1 MVDMRE
7 KEKRKHFSTTRWIV
21 TGFFIVILIGA
32 GVLMLPIASADGNMT
47 NFIDALFT
55 STTSV
60 CVTGLTTV
68 TTAVHW
74 SLFGKIVILI
84 LIQLGGLG
92 VICCMTAILM
102 LFGIKINMKEKV
114 IIQESYG
121 FDSIGEVSGIIPKVI
136 KGTITIELI
145 GAVFYSFRFIPQY
158 GILRGIWYSV
168 FHSISA
174 FCNAGIDILGDNSLM
189 NYRGDILVN
198 FVTMFLII
206 AGSIGFFVWWDMKNV
221 ITKAKGIKRVKG
233 QLFKRLTLH
242 SKIAIVT
249 TLFLIISGTV
259 LILIFEYNNPA
270 TIGNFSL
277 PKKIMASMFQSVT
290 TRTAGFAAITQ
301 DSFRLHT
308 YIIIL
313 ILMVIGGSPMGTAGG
328 LKTTTVAMMF
338 ICVLSV
344 IRGKKDTEIFD
355 RRISNSNIKTGL
367 TVIVLGISMLILGII
382 GISITDDFTGIETIY
397 ECTSAIGTV
406 GLSTGITPML
416 STAGRLIIILM
427 MFIGRIGPITIVM
440 AIGGKKSNND
450 DTRQFAK
457 KKIIVG

>member
-189 NYRGDILVN
+189 NYSGDILVN